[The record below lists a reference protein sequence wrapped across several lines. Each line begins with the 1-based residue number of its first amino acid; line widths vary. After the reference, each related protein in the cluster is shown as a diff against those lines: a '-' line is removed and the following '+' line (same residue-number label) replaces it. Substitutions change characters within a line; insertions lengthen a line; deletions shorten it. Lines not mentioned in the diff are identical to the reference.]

1 MWKLLEELA
10 EIDAKTYEKI
20 SFACMDAFEG
30 HTPESMLDDSPNDE
44 VEIVCDL
51 IQGACQRVIA
61 ARGWHWLLED
71 SDPSIR
77 TNVGG
82 FVCDICDKNYDVLAG
97 YIQGD
102 TPAKAILAAYLAA
115 RKVRP

>member
-1 MWKLLEELA
+1 MRKLLEELA

-61 ARGWHWLLED
+61 ARGWQVVMLSAPDHARVVIEEFTD
-71 SDPSIR
+71 GM
-77 TNVGG
+77 GG
-82 FVCDICDKNYDVLAG
+82 TRKIVEFEASS
-97 YIQGD
+97 
-102 TPAKAILAAYLAA
+102 PAKAILSAYISAI
-115 RKVRP
+115 RSQP